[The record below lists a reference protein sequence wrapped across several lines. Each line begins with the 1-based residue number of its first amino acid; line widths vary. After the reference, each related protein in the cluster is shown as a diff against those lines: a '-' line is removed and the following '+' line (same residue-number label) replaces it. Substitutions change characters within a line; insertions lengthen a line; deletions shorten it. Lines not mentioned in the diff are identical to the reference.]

1 MNLQTPFP
9 DTKVFSIIQIMH
21 KKEKGSIKNKNTS
34 FNYILLLLKK
44 DQITGCD
51 GTHQEHEVGGLRI

>member
-1 MNLQTPFP
+1 
-9 DTKVFSIIQIMH
+9 MH